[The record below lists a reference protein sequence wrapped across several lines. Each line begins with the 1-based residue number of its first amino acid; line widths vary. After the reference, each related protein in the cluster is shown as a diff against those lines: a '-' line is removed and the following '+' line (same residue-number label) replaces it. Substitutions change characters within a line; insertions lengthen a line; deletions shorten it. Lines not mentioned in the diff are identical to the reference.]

1 MKEIF
6 KSIVCA
12 IPAIVEFI
20 NKYKAWGWAIL
31 VLVALACI
39 TSGYA
44 LNEEETMR
52 DSVQEIQRCI
62 DAEKASNTQWREYVE
77 TRMNSLESKLDVQ
90 GGKLDLL
97 VSNVNSLISRK

>member
-1 MKEIF
+1 MKELI

-31 VLVALACI
+31 VLVASACI

-52 DSVQEIQRCI
+52 DTVYEIQRCI
-62 DAEKASNTQWREYVE
+62 DAEKADNKQWKSYVE
-77 TRMNSLESKLDVQ
+77 DRMNVMDA
-90 GGKLDLL
+90 KLDLI